1 MKYWQVN
8 RIHPGSIIEEVLR
21 VNLKTET
28 SEEAVEILTHYG
40 YEVIEIDEEW
50 ETIKVVKEAD
60 NDIKNYIIINDV
72 TGEDVQRLYSEAWEV
87 CEASLSCTKSA
98 FIMYMMD

>member
-1 MKYWQVN
+1 MTKMQ
-8 RIHPGSIIEEVLR
+8 L
-21 VNLKTET
+21 
-28 SEEAVEILTHYG
+28 
-40 YEVIEIDEEW
+40 
-50 ETIKVVKEAD
+50 VKEY
-60 NDIKNYIIINDV
+60 IKNYIIINDV